1 MVTNVDRQLHRY
13 LKKISASSKICKGNQ
28 SKHYWI
34 TNDSGSVV
42 LHVRLSDHVSGQMF
56 DGKKSEKID
65 IIKVEKSNVYI
76 VMGFG
81 IQVNL
86 WEDEVV
92 KFVKHLIGSRVMVSK
107 QFSKLVYAAGK
118 HAHEVKDLKLQ
129 LVEIQKNLKIS
140 RGDNKDLTKKNNILK
155 ENLAGLN
162 NKHLKTVKKIEDLKS
177 ENEEL
182 NQRVIDLERELESA
196 KALLSNIYSSVNPIM
211 EEIKTNNN

>member
-13 LKKISASSKICKGNQ
+13 LKKISASSKICKSNR

-34 TNDSGSVV
+34 TDDSGSVV
-42 LHVRLSDHVSGQMF
+42 LHVRFSDHISGRMF

-107 QFSKLVYAAGK
+107 QFSKLVYASGK
-118 HAHEVKDLKLQ
+118 HAHEVRDLKLQ
-129 LVEIQKNLKIS
+129 LVEIEENLRVS

-155 ENLAGLN
+155 ENYTSLN
-162 NKHLKTVKKIEDLKS
+162 NKHLKTIKKVEDLEA
-177 ENEEL
+177 ENKEL
-182 NQRVIDLERELESA
+182 NQTVSNLTKELESV
-196 KALLSNIYSSVNPIM
+196 KSLLRNIYSSVNPIM
-211 EEIKTNNN
+211 EEIKIINN

>member
-1 MVTNVDRQLHRY
+1 MVTKVDRQLHRY
-13 LKKISASSKICKGNQ
+13 LKKISASSKICKSNH

-34 TNDSGSVV
+34 TDDSGSVV

-56 DGKKSEKID
+56 DGKKSKKID

-92 KFVKHLIGSRVMVSK
+92 KFIKHLIGSRVMVSK
-107 QFSKLVYAAGK
+107 QFSKLVYSAGK

-129 LVEIQKNLKIS
+129 LVEIQENLKVS
-140 RGDNKDLTKKNNILK
+140 REDSKDLTKKNNVLK
-155 ENLAGLN
+155 ENYTALN
-162 NKHLKTVKKIEDLKS
+162 NKHLKTVKRVEDLKS
-177 ENEEL
+177 ENKEL
-182 NQRVIDLERELESA
+182 NQRVISMEKELESV
-196 KALLSNIYSSVNPIM
+196 KSLLSNIYSSVNPIM
-211 EEIKTNNN
+211 EEIKFINN